1 MNIINFIM
9 MFNYMILVSKIV
21 KDTQDKQ
28 KNIKKKLKI
37 N

>member
-9 MFNYMILVSKIV
+9 LFNYMILVSKIV
-21 KDTQDKQ
+21 KEAQVKE
-28 KNIKKKLKI
+28 KNTKKKLKI